1 MKYTMEQYLKD
12 QAEGKFEIKPEYK
25 VKPTFQKWMFIPNC
39 PAPFS
44 VKLLIVLFWAFVFA
58 SIFLCFI

>member
-1 MKYTMEQYLKD
+1 MKYTREQYLKD
-12 QAEGKFEIKPEYK
+12 QAEGKFIIKNPI
-25 VKPTFQKWMFIPNC
+25 KPTFQMWMFIPNC

-44 VKLLIVLFWAFVFA
+44 VKLLLVLFLAFVFA